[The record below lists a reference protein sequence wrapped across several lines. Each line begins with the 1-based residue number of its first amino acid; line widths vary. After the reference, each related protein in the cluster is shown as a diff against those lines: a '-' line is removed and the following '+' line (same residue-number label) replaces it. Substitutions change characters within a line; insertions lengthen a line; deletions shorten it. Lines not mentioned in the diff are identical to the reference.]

1 MAGQGSVM
9 ELHARIREEDGMFW
23 AEIEDLPGCFAS
35 GESIAEVIDA
45 LQEAVSLYLASEGPA
60 PRAVPTVASVG
71 LVVEESP
78 QRV

>member
-45 LQEAVSLYLASEGPA
+45 LQEAVSLYLSSEGPA
-60 PRAVPTVASVG
+60 PRSVPAVASVG
-71 LVVEESP
+71 LVVDESP
-78 QRV
+78 QRA

>member
-1 MAGQGSVM
+1 
-9 ELHARIREEDGMFW
+9 MFW

-45 LQEAVSLYLASEGPA
+45 LQEAVSLYLSSEGPA

-71 LVVEESP
+71 LVVDESP